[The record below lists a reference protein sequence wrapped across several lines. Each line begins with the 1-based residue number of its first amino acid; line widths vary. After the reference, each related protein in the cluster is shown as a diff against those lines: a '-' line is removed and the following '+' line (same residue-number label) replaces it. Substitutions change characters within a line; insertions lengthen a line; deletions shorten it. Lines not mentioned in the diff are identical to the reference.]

1 MASGTIR
8 TDSWVPLLA
17 STSISGTGSKTLT
30 DNVANYSA
38 LCFFLN
44 NGTEWKPYYIPTAV
58 LANNTFD
65 VSWNATDSVSWYIII
80 TVQFNGTT
88 MSVAKFTRRGF
99 TTSNVMVY
107 GIK

>member
-17 STSISGTGSKTLT
+17 STSVSGTGSKTLT

-38 LCFFLN
+38 LCVLLN

-58 LANNTFD
+58 VANNTFD
-65 VSWNATDSVSWYIII
+65 VSWNATDSTSWYIII
-80 TVQFNGTT
+80 TVQFNGAS
-88 MSVAKFTRRGF
+88 MNVAKFQRSGF
-99 TTSNVMVY
+99 STARVMVY